1 MNIFNTNKVKNFKQ
15 LDTAL
20 KNSFEA
26 LKEDLQGLKDSSQK
40 HIYDINMVRREIDIV
55 REDSVTKDK
64 FNILKLKIAEMEDSL
79 KRLKALQTDIKN
91 IDIKSV
97 SKSSFY
103 EHLEELNKRY
113 DSLKDEIVKFKDT
126 CFSKNQAKDFSN
138 DINKEFANV
147 VRMVNEFK
155 NIKHL
160 ITYEEAKK
168 RADEHKRD
176 LDSLRQDFARMKKDS
191 EKFANLSE
199 LKNLVSDVNAE
210 FDYVKSKIESAK
222 KENYNEIN
230 SKFNNF
236 SAKIENYVKESKN
249 TIEKFDKEL
258 KSKAT
263 AEQLKSLS
271 KDMDKG
277 LNELNSKLSKNKEE
291 LRFVQEN
298 YVTTKNFK
306 MAVKDLE
313 RKYDDMNNRLYDAKS
328 AKNKGI
334 KVEFR
339 KVTGEPFRKTKI
351 LANILI
357 TVSFLLLGASIACF
371 FMDQPAL
378 MDYSLFSAIGLFVI
392 GLATRMFVTWKRK

>member
-15 LDTAL
+15 LDSAL

-40 HIYDINMVRREIDIV
+40 HIYDINMIRREVDIV
-55 REDSVTKDK
+55 REDTVTKDK

-79 KRLKALQTDIKN
+79 KRLKNFQSDIKN
-91 IDIKSV
+91 IDMKTV

-126 CFSKNQAKDFSN
+126 CFSKNQAKDLSN

-236 SAKIENYVKESKN
+236 SAKIENYVKDSKN
-249 TIEKFDKEL
+249 TIEKFDKEMKL
-258 KSKAT
+258 KAT
-263 AEQLKSLS
+263 AEQFKGLS
-271 KDMDKG
+271 KDMDKNI
-277 LNELNSKLSKNKEE
+277 NELNSKISKNKEE

-298 YVTTKNFK
+298 YVTSKNFK

-313 RKYDDMNNRLYDAKS
+313 RKYDDMNNRLYDIKS
-328 AKNKGI
+328 VKNKGF

-339 KVTGEPFRKTKI
+339 KVNEEPFRKTKI

-357 TVSFLLLGASIACF
+357 TVSFLLLGASIVSF

-378 MDYSLFSAIGLFVI
+378 MDYSLFSAIGLFVL